1 MDTELT
7 KTVTAGTPIFNE
19 GEPGDCA
26 YIIQSGEIELSML
39 INGTNSPFAI
49 LEKGELFGE
58 MALIDDSFR
67 SASANAKTD
76 VTLLVIS
83 RDYIAQKIELSDP
96 TVRLLLQV
104 VLERYRDIHAR
115 LHDVSE
121 SLRQHES
128 TSANSTIGSFFNQ
141 YLKLSSKLATAIT
154 ERHSNGKS
162 SDKIIKDLESTSD
175 SITREN
181 HLKHALDNNEFELY
195 YQPIVNIPHGTIAGC
210 EALIRWNSPTLG
222 FVPPDQF
229 INLAEKTGLIV
240 PLGKWITEQACRA
253 ASEFRKHK
261 DMYMSINLSALQFES
276 SSFMLD
282 IENAV
287 KAASIDNDCIKLE
300 ITESILMG
308 NPELA
313 ESSLKKLKAAGF
325 SIAIDDFG
333 TGYSSFSYLHRF
345 PIDTLKIDQS
355 FVNAMF
361 SNERS
366 MEIVRTLTLLSKNL
380 NMKTIAEGIEEH
392 NESQQ
397 LDEFGC
403 DYGQGYRYSRPVPFD
418 EFLGLLKHDSLP
430 VAQPG

>member
-7 KTVTAGTPIFNE
+7 RTFITGTQIFQQ

-39 INGTNSPFAI
+39 INGKESAFAI
-49 LEKGELFGE
+49 LETGELFGE
-58 MALIDDSFR
+58 MALIDNSFR
-67 SASANAKTD
+67 SATAIAKTD
-76 VTLLVIS
+76 VEVLIIS

-96 TVRLLLQV
+96 TVRMLLQV
-104 VLERYRDIHAR
+104 VLERYRDVHAR
-115 LHDVSE
+115 LHDVSA
-121 SLRQHES
+121 SLKEHES
-128 TSANSTIGSFFNQ
+128 TSANSTISSFFSQ
-141 YLKLSSKLATAIT
+141 YLKLSSKLASAIT
-154 ERHSNGKS
+154 KRQISNKAS
-162 SDKIIKDLESTSD
+162 NNINKDLASTSK

-181 HLKHALDNNEFELY
+181 NLKNALENNEFELY
-195 YQPIVNIPHGTIAGC
+195 YQPIVNIPQGTIAGC

-222 FVPPDQF
+222 FTPPDQF
-229 INLAEKTGLIV
+229 ISLAEKTGLIV

-253 ASEFRKHK
+253 VQEFRKHQNI
-261 DMYMSINLSALQFES
+261 YMSINLSAVQFES
-276 SSFMLD
+276 ESFMND

-287 KAASIDNDCIKLE
+287 KDADISNDCIKLE
-300 ITESILMG
+300 ITESILMS

-313 ESSLKKLKAAGF
+313 EISLNKLKDSGF

-366 MEIVRTLTLLSKNL
+366 MEIVRTISLLAKNL
-380 NMKTIAEGIEEH
+380 NMKIIAEGIEEK

-397 LDEFGC
+397 LDSFGC
-403 DYGQGYRYSRPVPFD
+403 DFGQGYMYSRPVPYG
-418 EFLGLLKHDSLP
+418 EFINLLKHESLP
-430 VAQPG
+430 AS

>member
-7 KTVTAGTPIFNE
+7 RLITAGTQVFQQ
-19 GEPGDCA
+19 GAPGDCA

-39 INGTNSPFAI
+39 INGTPSAFAT
-49 LEKGELFGE
+49 LGKGELFGE
-58 MALIDDSFR
+58 MALIDNNFR
-67 SASANAKTD
+67 SATAIAKTD
-76 VTLLVIS
+76 VELLIIS

-96 TVRLLLQV
+96 TVRMLLQV

-121 SLRQHES
+121 SLKEYES
-128 TSANSTIGSFFNQ
+128 TSANSTISSFFSQ
-141 YLKLSSKLATAIT
+141 YLKLSGKLASAIT
-154 ERHSNGKS
+154 HRKISNNKS
-162 SDKIIKDLESTSD
+162 NKISKDLESTST
-175 SITREN
+175 SITKETN
-181 HLKHALDNNEFELY
+181 LKNALENNEFELY
-195 YQPIVNIPHGTIAGC
+195 YQPIVNLSQGTIAGC

-222 FVPPDQF
+222 FTPPDQF
-229 INLAEKTGLIV
+229 INLAEKTGLII

-253 ASEFRKHK
+253 AQAFRKHQNI
-261 DMYMSINLSALQFES
+261 YMSINLSALQFES
-276 SSFMLD
+276 ESFMTD

-287 KAASIDNDCIKLE
+287 KDADINSDCIKLE
-300 ITESILMG
+300 ITESILMS

-313 ESSLKKLKAAGF
+313 EASLNKLKAAGF

-366 MEIVRTLTLLSKNL
+366 MEIVRTISILAKNL
-380 NMKTIAEGIEEH
+380 NMKVIAEGIEEK

-397 LDEFGC
+397 LDSFGC
-403 DYGQGYRYSRPVPFD
+403 DYGQGYLYSRPVRFD
-418 EFLGLLKHDSLP
+418 DFLELLKRESLL
-430 VAQPG
+430 VV

>member
-1 MDTELT
+1 MNTEFT
-7 KTVTAGTPIFNE
+7 KTMAAGTQVFQE

-39 INGTNSPFAI
+39 INGKLSPFA
-49 LEKGELFGE
+49 LLKKGELFGE
-58 MALIDDSFR
+58 MALIDNSFR
-67 SASANAKTD
+67 SATAIAKTD
-76 VTLLVIS
+76 VELMIIS

-96 TVRLLLQV
+96 TIRMLLQV

-121 SLRQHES
+121 SLTEHES
-128 TSANSTIGSFFNQ
+128 SSANSTISSFFSQ
-141 YLKLSSKLATAIT
+141 YLKLSSKLASAIT
-154 ERHSNGKS
+154 HRQAPSHA
-162 SDKIIKDLESTSD
+162 SDIDRDLESTSD
-175 SITREN
+175 SITKEN
-181 HLKHALDNNEFELY
+181 NLKHALDNNEFELY
-195 YQPIVNIPHGTIAGC
+195 YQPIVSMPQGTIAGC

-222 FVPPDQF
+222 FTPPDKF
-229 INLAEKTGLIV
+229 IGLAERTGLII

-253 ASEFRKHK
+253 AYEFRKHR
-261 DMYMSINLSALQFES
+261 DIYMSINLSSRQFES
-276 SSFMLD
+276 ASFMAD

-287 KAASIDNDCIKLE
+287 KAANISNDCIKLE
-300 ITESILMG
+300 ITESILMA

-313 ESSLKKLKAAGF
+313 EASLNKLKAADF

-366 MEIVRTLTLLSKNL
+366 MEIVRTISLLAKNL
-380 NMKTIAEGIEEH
+380 SMKTIAEGIEEK
-392 NESQQ
+392 NQSQQ
-397 LDEFGC
+397 LDSFGC
-403 DYGQGYRYSRPVPFD
+403 DYGQGYMYSRPVPFGD
-418 EFLGLLKHDSLP
+418 FLELLKENSLP
-430 VAQPG
+430 AG